1 MPDSPSATATRP
13 KRRLPVLQGIV
24 PIDRKRLP
32 LDIAAGV
39 TLAALGIPEVMG
51 YTSIAGMPVI
61 TGLYTI
67 LIPIAIFALLGSS
80 RHLVV
85 GADSASAAILAAGLA
100 GLAPV
105 ASPQYVALAGW
116 LAIMTGVI
124 LVLARLVK
132 LGFIAD
138 FLSRSVL
145 IGFLTGVGIQVAM
158 GQVGGMLGI
167 PTPTFTKWVSASSG
181 TVEKFL
187 KTLGDIGSANGP
199 TIWVS
204 VAVIVVILGAKAI
217 NPRIPGALI
226 AVIGSIIVSEQMDLG
241 GSKYNVAT
249 LGKVPSGLPHFGIP
263 TYGITWSQFTELLP
277 TAFAIFIVILA
288 QSAATSRAYAAKYEE
303 EFDENV
309 DLDGL
314 GLANVAAGLSGT
326 FVVNG
331 SPTKT
336 QMVDGAGGRSQVAM
350 LTTSFIVLL
359 VLLFFTKPLQY
370 MPNAVLSSVVFIIG
384 IELVDIAGMRKIFRA
399 RRDEFAVA
407 ALTALVVV
415 TVGVEQAIVL
425 AIVLSILDHLRR
437 SYRPNDSVIVET
449 GGHVKNVPVAAGT
462 TSAPGVVVYRF
473 AADLYYA
480 NANRFNEEI
489 LALVGEGAPDVRALV
504 LEGGSIFDIDYSGG
518 ETVKQVF
525 NELHDRGVTL
535 AIADLPP
542 AARAELDRY
551 GVTELIGADAY
562 FETTGEALAA
572 LASPAS

>member
-1 MPDSPSATATRP
+1 MPDATTKP
-13 KRRLPVLQGIV
+13 RRLPVLQGIL
-24 PIDRKRLP
+24 PLDRKRLP

-85 GADSASAAILAAGLA
+85 GADSATAAILAAGLA

-116 LAIMTGVI
+116 LAILTGAI
-124 LVLARLVK
+124 LLVARLVK

-145 IGFLTGVGIQVAM
+145 VGFLTGVGIQVAI

-167 PTPTFTKWVSASSG
+167 PTPTYTKWLDGSSG
-181 TVEKFL
+181 NIEKL
-187 KTLGDIGSANGP
+187 VKTLGDIGAANAA

-204 VAVIVVILGAKAI
+204 VGVIVITVGAKLI

-226 AVIGSIIVSEQMDLG
+226 AVIGAIAVSYQWDLG
-241 GSKYNVAT
+241 PDHGVST
-249 LGKVPSGLPHFGIP
+249 LGKVPGGLPNFGLP
-263 TYGITWSQFTELLP
+263 AYGITWAQFTELLP
-277 TAFAIFIVILA
+277 TAFAVFIVILA
-288 QSAATSRAYAAKYEE
+288 QSAATSRAYAARYEE
-303 EFDENV
+303 QFDENV

-314 GLANVAAGLSGT
+314 ALANVSAGLTGT

-331 SPTKT
+331 SPTKS

-350 LTTSFIVLL
+350 ITTSVLIL
-359 VLLFFTKPLQY
+359 VVLLFLTKPLQY
-370 MPNAVLSSVVFIIG
+370 MPNAVLASVVFIIG
-384 IELVDIAGMRKIFRA
+384 IELIDIAAMRKIWRA

-407 ALTALVVV
+407 AVTALVVV

-437 SYRPNDSVIVET
+437 GYHPNDAVVVEDDA
-449 GGHVKNVPVAAGT
+449 GHFHTAPVAAGAT
-462 TSAPGVVVYRF
+462 TRGSVVVYRF

-480 NANRFNEEI
+480 NTNRFNEEV
-489 LALVGEGAPDVRALV
+489 LELVGEGAPEVTVLV
-504 LEGGSIFDIDYSGG
+504 LDAGVVFDVDYSGG
-518 ETVKQVF
+518 ETLKQVF
-525 NELHDRGVTL
+525 NELHDRGVKLVL
-535 AIADLPP
+535 ADVLP
-542 AARAELDRY
+542 ATRTELDRY
-551 GVTELIGADAY
+551 GVTELVGEDAY
-562 FETTGEALAA
+562 FVSNAAAVEALGG
-572 LASPAS
+572 SRTPQ